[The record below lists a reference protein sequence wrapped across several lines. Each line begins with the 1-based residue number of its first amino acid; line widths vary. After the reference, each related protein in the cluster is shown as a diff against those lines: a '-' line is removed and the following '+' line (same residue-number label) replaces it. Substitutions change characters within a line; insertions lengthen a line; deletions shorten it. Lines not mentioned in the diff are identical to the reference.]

1 MNCACAHLN
10 LLVLEGGGYFVVD
23 YVIGR
28 EPDPSLPRILLEDR
42 SISRTHGKL
51 SVLGN
56 DRFVIEDL
64 RSQNGTYVREK
75 GGWRRVE
82 RADLGSADEV
92 RLGMF
97 VTTVSDLLARAIYT
111 PARVRMERNPETG
124 EIIKRRDD
132 R

>member
-1 MNCACAHLN
+1 M
-10 LLVLEGGGYFVVD
+10 VD

-28 EPDPSLPRILLEDR
+28 EPDPSQPRILLEDR

-75 GGWRRVE
+75 GGWRRVD
-82 RADLGSADEV
+82 RADVGSADEI

-97 VTTVSDLLARAIYT
+97 TTTISELLARAVFT
-111 PARVRMERNPETG
+111 PGRVRMERNPETG
-124 EIIKRRDD
+124 EIVKRRDD

>member
-1 MNCACAHLN
+1 M
-10 LLVLEGGGYFVVD
+10 VD

-28 EPDPSLPRILLEDR
+28 EPDPSQPRILLEDR

-56 DRFVIEDL
+56 GRFIIEDL

-75 GGWRRVE
+75 GGWKRVD
-82 RADLGSADEV
+82 RADVGSADEV

-97 VTTVSDLLARAIYT
+97 TATVADLLARAIYT
-111 PARVRMERNPETG
+111 PGRVRMERNPETG
-124 EIIKRRDD
+124 EIVKRTDD